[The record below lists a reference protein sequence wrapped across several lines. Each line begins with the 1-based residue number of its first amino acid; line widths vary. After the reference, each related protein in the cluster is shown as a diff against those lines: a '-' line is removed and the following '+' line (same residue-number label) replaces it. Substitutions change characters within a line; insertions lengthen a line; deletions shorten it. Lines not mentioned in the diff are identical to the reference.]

1 MNSFSN
7 SAIASCK
14 DAAAD
19 MFNST
24 FSLESPE
31 DDAALDAFE
40 DDEDELLLL
49 HPAAP
54 SIRHNA
60 RVKILNFFF
69 IINVSPL

>member
-1 MNSFSN
+1 
-7 SAIASCK
+7 
-14 DAAAD
+14 

-49 HPAAP
+49 HPTAP

-60 RVKILNFFF
+60 RVKIPNFFF

>member
-1 MNSFSN
+1 MFLNSFSN
-7 SAIASCK
+7 STIASCK

-40 DDEDELLLL
+40 DELLLL
-49 HPAAP
+49 HPTAP

-60 RVKILNFFF
+60 RVKIPNFFF